1 MNPGVYRRITRENLF
16 KWLAGLKA
24 QAEVLAPVKVKGLWT
39 FQKFDSQEI
48 PRKFQNSRLPP
59 KGLFLESLRA
69 LFEWKSPGGSPQ
81 VDPHP
86 PVDGQR
92 VIFGLKPCDARA
104 LRIIE
109 PVFTG
114 EYRDVSYLEN
124 LSRTFLLGLA
134 CRAQCEGSFCG
145 EMGIDSQG
153 SADFDIFFRE
163 IPEGYVA
170 RVITDKGNGLA
181 GGKDFFEEASE
192 KEWNLARAEKPER
205 REQSLFDLERVKAG
219 VAQSFPDENFWKRI
233 SAKCIN
239 CGICTYLCPTCHCF
253 DLCDLQLPR
262 RGVRFRCWDSC
273 AFPDFTKM
281 AVHNPREEKWRR
293 YRQRVSHKFNFFYQN
308 FQMIACVG
316 CGRCVT
322 HCPVNLD
329 LREVLWEASR

>member
-1 MNPGVYRRITRENLF
+1 MYLKITREKLSH
-16 KWLAGLKA
+16 WLAGLKA

-48 PRKFQNSRLPP
+48 PRKFQNSLLPP

-81 VDPHP
+81 VNPLP
-86 PVDGQR
+86 PLDGQR

-114 EYRDVSYLEN
+114 EYRDVFYLRN
-124 LSRTFLLGLA
+124 LSRTLLLGLA

-145 EMGIDSQG
+145 EMGIDSQD

-163 IPEGYVA
+163 VPEGYVA
-170 RVITDKGNGLA
+170 RVITSQGKGLA
-181 GGKDFFEEASE
+181 GGRDFFEEASE
-192 KEWNLARAEKPER
+192 KEWNLAQAEKRGR
-205 REQSLFDLERVKAG
+205 REPSLFDLERVKAG
-219 VAQSFPDENFWKRI
+219 VAEFFPDENFWKRI

-262 RGVRFRCWDSC
+262 QGARFRCGDSC

-308 FQMIACVG
+308 FQRIACVG

-329 LREVLWEASR
+329 LREVLLEVAR